1 MAIDYQVFS
10 VGTASVEIV
19 GQGMDSKKVWI
30 QNLSANPD
38 NASYSRAGY
47 VYLLD
52 QIVSIPSLGTAA
64 FSFTTGATGAQFEF
78 WNFTSSSDN
87 VLGQLVEGATV
98 TATGTAVPAYNMNR
112 NFGDDYLA
120 EIETATAVTGG
131 TVVVQE
137 FVTADKEAGGG
148 MDSSKIV
155 TLEPETQYG
164 FKFVNQGN
172 QTTSLHAQ
180 IGFVEK
186 FNGVNRV
193 YLGTTAG
200 SSVYL
205 AGGEKVFF
213 DLRGD
218 ENVYAISENG
228 TNDVAVM
235 KAD

>member
-1 MAIDYQVFS
+1 MAINYQVFS
-10 VGTASVEIV
+10 VGTAATEIV

-30 QNLSANPD
+30 QNLTAAPEY
-38 NASYSRAGY
+38 ASYARAGY
-47 VYLLD
+47 VYVID
-52 QIVSIPSLGTAA
+52 QIVSIPSPGTAA

-78 WNFTSSSDN
+78 WNFTSTTDT
-87 VLGQLVEGATV
+87 VLGQLIEGGTV

-112 NFGDDYLA
+112 NFGDDYLT
-120 EIETATAVTGG
+120 EIETASAVTGG
-131 TVVVQE
+131 TVLIQE
-137 FVTADKEAGGG
+137 LVTADKKAGGG
-148 MDSSKIV
+148 MDSGKII
-155 TLEPETQYG
+155 TLEPNTQYG

-172 QTTSLHAQ
+172 QATSLHAQ

-200 SSVYL
+200 QSVYL
-205 AGGEKVFF
+205 AGGEKVAF

-218 ENVYAISENG
+218 ESIFAISNNG

>member
-1 MAIDYQVFS
+1 MAINYQVFN
-10 VGTASVEIV
+10 VGTAAVEIV

-30 QNLSANPD
+30 QNLSATPD
-38 NASYSRAGY
+38 DAAYARAGY
-47 VYLLD
+47 VYLID

-78 WNFTSSSDN
+78 WNFATTSDN
-87 VLGQLVEGATV
+87 VLGQLIEGGTV

-112 NFGDDYLA
+112 NYGDDYLA
-120 EIETATAVTGG
+120 EIETASAVTGG
-131 TVVVQE
+131 TVIVQE
-137 FVTADKEAGGG
+137 LINADKEAGGG
-148 MDSSKIV
+148 MESSKIV
-155 TLEPETQYG
+155 TLEPDTQYG
-164 FKFVNQGN
+164 FNFVNQGN

-205 AGGEKVFF
+205 AGGEKVAF

-218 ENVYAISENG
+218 ESIYAISDNG